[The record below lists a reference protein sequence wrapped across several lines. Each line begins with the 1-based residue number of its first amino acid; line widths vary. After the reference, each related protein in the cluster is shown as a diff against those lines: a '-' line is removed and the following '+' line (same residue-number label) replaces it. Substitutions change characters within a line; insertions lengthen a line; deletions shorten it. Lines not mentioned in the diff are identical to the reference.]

1 MNKTQK
7 SALYGVLL
15 SLLLVGIVVFDFLD
29 TRVGWPIML
38 PVALIWG
45 GLLLGPMYLLARKG
59 QAAEPDMDERDK
71 QIIRKALLA
80 SLTLLAGM
88 AGVAFV
94 AAFLVLGLRRTISTT
109 MDEVSA
115 VVYFVL
121 VAFVLVLSLSVLIRY
136 GWPGE
141 DREGREPWQ
150 GTEPMAL
157 KGYTE

>member
-1 MNKTQK
+1 
-7 SALYGVLL
+7 
-15 SLLLVGIVVFDFLD
+15 
-29 TRVGWPIML
+29 
-38 PVALIWG
+38 
-45 GLLLGPMYLLARKG
+45 
-59 QAAEPDMDERDK
+59 MDERDR
-71 QIIRKALLA
+71 QIIKKALLA
-80 SLTLLAGM
+80 SCALLAAM
-88 AGVAFV
+88 SGVAFV
-94 AAFLVLGLRRTISTT
+94 VAFLTLGLRKTISIT